1 MEGNALSQFTDLIRD
16 ADSLVVLSVTNG
28 KLTCSFS
35 EDLTDHEVL
44 DLLAFATTELYNNLD
59 STPTQH

>member
-1 MEGNALSQFTDLIRD
+1 MEGDALSQFADLIRD
-16 ADSLVVLSVTNG
+16 ADSLVVLSVISG

-44 DLLAFATTELYNNLD
+44 DLLAFATTELYNNID

>member
-1 MEGNALSQFTDLIRD
+1 MEGDALSQFADLIRD
-16 ADSLVVLSVTNG
+16 ADSLVVLSVIGG

-44 DLLAFATTELYNNLD
+44 DLLAFATTELYNNID